1 MRAHAGLF
9 VVEWWQ
15 CQGGNGPIMTSGIVI
30 TTAIVLV
37 AIALL
42 LSERLRADLV
52 ALLVVVAL
60 GVAGILT
67 PREAFSGFASSA
79 VVTIVSI
86 FVLTEALRLTGVT
99 ERAGELLAHI
109 GGGYEV
115 RLVVVIMLAG
125 AVLSLLMNNIAAAAI
140 LMPAVSGLAHK
151 NRISPSRLLMPL
163 AFATILGGMAT
174 LFTTT
179 NIVVSGILR
188 GQDLPGFGVLD
199 FLPVG
204 IPIVV
209 VGIAYMAVWGRR
221 LLSTQSA
228 MQAPLAPPAEA
239 PRLDLLDVYRLDERL
254 FRARVPLGS
263 SLHGCTLEQS
273 RLREAYGVNLVAVE
287 RGGELNTAPSATTVL
302 AVGDVLYLEGKLEE
316 FQVRDI
322 EPRLVILPALR
333 WQTNHL
339 ESEEVAVAEVVL
351 APRSA
356 LLGQTLRT
364 ARFREK
370 YGMAVLG
377 IWRAGRPIRTN
388 LGDLRL
394 AFGDALLLQGPR
406 ERLPLLRTEPDLILL
421 HGGEAERST
430 VTPRKRWLAPGIML
444 AALILAAF
452 NTPLIGEIMLGAALL
467 MVLVGIFTMDQA
479 YGAIE
484 WRSVFLVAG
493 MLPLGLA
500 MTKSGAAGMLAD
512 KLVAVL
518 GPAGPL
524 ALLAGLFLLTVALT
538 QAMNGAAVATV
549 VAPIA
554 IRTAQQAGLDPRAF
568 ALGVALASSLAF
580 LTPLG
585 HPVNVL
591 VMGPGGYRF
600 RDYLKVGW
608 PLTLLIFGL
617 VMLLLP
623 VFWPLLAHS

>member
-1 MRAHAGLF
+1 
-9 VVEWWQ
+9 
-15 CQGGNGPIMTSGIVI
+15 MTNQLVL
-30 TTAIVLV
+30 TLVIVLV
-37 AIALL
+37 AFALL

-60 GVAGILT
+60 GISGILT
-67 PREAFSGFASSA
+67 PREAFSGFANSA
-79 VVTIVSI
+79 IVTIVSI
-86 FVLTEALRLTGVT
+86 FVLTEALRLTGIT
-99 ERAGELLAHI
+99 ERAGELLARA
-109 GGGYEV
+109 GGSGET

-125 AVLSLLMNNIAAAAI
+125 AALSLLMNNIAAAAV
-140 LMPAVSGLAHK
+140 LMPAVSGLAH
-151 NRISPSRLLMPL
+151 RSRVSPARLLIPL

-188 GQDLPGFGVLD
+188 GQDLPGFSVLD
-199 FLPVG
+199 FAPVG

-209 VGIAYMAVWGRR
+209 VGVAYMAVWGRR
-221 LLSTQSA
+221 LLPTQTA
-228 MQAPLAPPAEA
+228 MQDARPKSD
-239 PRLDLLDVYRLDERL
+239 RDLDLVDVYRLDERV
-254 FRARVPLGS
+254 FRARVPVGS
-263 SLHGCTLEQS
+263 SLDGKPLEQS
-273 RLREAYGVNLVAVE
+273 RLRETYGVNLVALE
-287 RGGELNTAPSATTVL
+287 RQGHLISAPSAATVL
-302 AVGDVLYLEGKLEE
+302 STGDILFLEGRLDE
-316 FQVRDI
+316 FQARDVD
-322 EPRLVILPALR
+322 PRLELLPAPDWPASALK
-333 WQTNHL
+333 
-339 ESEEVAVAEVVL
+339 SDAVTIAEAVL
-351 APRSA
+351 APRST
-356 LLGQTLRT
+356 LLGQTLR
-364 ARFREK
+364 AAHFREK

-388 LGDLRL
+388 LGELPL
-394 AFGDALLLQGPR
+394 AFGDALLLQGSR
-406 ERLPLLRTEPDLILL
+406 AQIPLLRTEPDLILL
-421 HGGEAERST
+421 NSGEAEPPA
-430 VTPRKRWLAPGIML
+430 VTATGRRWLAAAIMG
-444 AALILAAF
+444 AALLLAAF
-452 NTPLIGEIMLGAALL
+452 NTPLVGEIMLGAALL
-467 MVLVGIFTMDQA
+467 TVLAAILTMDQA

-500 MTKSGAAGMLAD
+500 MTKSGAAGLLAD
-512 KLVAVL
+512 KLIAAL

-524 ALLAGLFLLTVALT
+524 ALLAGLFLLTTVLT

-554 IRTAQQAGLDPRAF
+554 IRAAQETGLDPRAMVM
-568 ALGVALASSLAF
+568 GVALASSMAF

-623 VFWPLLAHS
+623 VFWPLAQK